1 MDEQEAAIIVFSIT
15 FSILIGGTA
24 FLFIREQLLSRER
37 ARILHHN
44 PEFSDYRFCVNC
56 RQRLPKTSGKRFF
69 FSSFL
74 MFEAR
79 NRAEENRIAA
89 DCNIKDAVCYLHSHP
104 GDWRALAL
112 AVASNYYATP
122 SRIDKLVETFP
133 KLSAERVTHNLIRLH
148 LRGKRTNIDIATFI
162 IKFQVESCVLPAAE
176 AIMFGES
183 HEDSKRYFLHRLSVT
198 FPNVLT
204 TAKMN
209 ELVTGVVL

>member
-1 MDEQEAAIIVFSIT
+1 MDGQEAARIVFIIT

-89 DCNIKDAVCYLHSHP
+89 DCNIKDAVCYLHSHRDVDVNFLLREV
-104 GDWRALAL
+104 GLKKLLSEKNYALFRLLPELDRQKMIL
-112 AVASNYYATP
+112 AFFRHAQDAAMRQRHRRKLPTSFSEAD
-122 SRIDKLVETFP
+122 DKLFE
-133 KLSAERVTHNLIRLH
+133 
-148 LRGKRTNIDIATFI
+148 DI
-162 IKFQVESCVLPAAE
+162 QE
-176 AIMFGES
+176 AF
-183 HEDSKRYFLHRLSVT
+183 
-198 FPNVLT
+198 
-204 TAKMN
+204 
-209 ELVTGVVL
+209 